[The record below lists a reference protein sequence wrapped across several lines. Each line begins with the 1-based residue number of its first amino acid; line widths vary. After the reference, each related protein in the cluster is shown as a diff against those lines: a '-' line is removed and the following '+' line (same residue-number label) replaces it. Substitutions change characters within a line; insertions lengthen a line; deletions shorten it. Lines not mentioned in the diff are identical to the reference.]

1 MAAFTNAEIVKM
13 LNTLSKRIYAVEQRQ
28 CQFAEML
35 NEHQQSDID
44 YIAFMTDVDLDE
56 GNDENGMPEEEVG
69 E

>member
-13 LNTLSKRIYAVEQRQ
+13 LNTLSKRVYAVESRQ

-35 NEHQQSDID
+35 NERQQSDID

>member
-13 LNTLSKRIYAVEQRQ
+13 LNTLSKRVYAVESRQ

-56 GNDENGMPEEEVG
+56 GNDENGMPEEEV
-69 E
+69 EE